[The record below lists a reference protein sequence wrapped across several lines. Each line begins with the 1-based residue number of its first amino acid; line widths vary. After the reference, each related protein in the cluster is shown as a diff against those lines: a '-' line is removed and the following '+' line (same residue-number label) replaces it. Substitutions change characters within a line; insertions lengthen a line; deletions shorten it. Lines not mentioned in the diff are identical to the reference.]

1 MRNFRSINRIC
12 LLIFL
17 ITIIPISGFP
27 SNSSPSDLPSSVS
40 IYPESVS
47 VHGISG
53 YTQAFLPS
61 AQTAATG
68 SLFVNPDNP
77 RYFTDG
83 TLVNGKYKA
92 IFLTGSHTWCNF
104 MDCDDNASIPAKFD
118 YSAYLNFLE
127 SKNHNF
133 FRLWRAENVRGG
145 ENGDDFWFDPM
156 PYQRSATCCAFDGK
170 NKFNLNQF
178 NQAYFDRMR
187 QRVIQARDRG
197 IYVSIMLFDGWSVET
212 KFPSTHQPWKGH
224 PYNINNNINNIDGDV
239 NNDNQGDETHT
250 LAISAVTTLQEAYV
264 RKVIDTVND
273 LDNVLYEISNE
284 SRGGAENRLWQ
295 YHMINYIKTYESG
308 KPKQHP
314 VGMTIPWPDGS
325 NTDLLNSPADWIS
338 PNIPNNDLSNPP
350 IANGTKVV
358 LADTDHLCGI
368 CGDRQ
373 WVWKSFTRGENPI
386 FMDIYDNA
394 TSGRGIP
401 FYNPNE
407 TEIRNNLGYVRSY
420 ANRMNLADM
429 APTSNTS
436 LCSTGF
442 CLRNAVA
449 NGAEY
454 LVYRPTDAGDITV
467 NLSAVSSSKSLNVE
481 WLRPQTGTIYSG
493 EVINGGGTRSFT
505 SPFSGDAVLYIYDS
519 VTSTFSDVPLNYW
532 AWNYIEGLYASGIT
546 GGCAINPLRY
556 CPESDVTR
564 AQMAV
569 FLLKGV
575 HGSSYTPPAVGSST
589 GFADVPTSYWAAPW
603 IKQLAAE
610 GITGGCGGGN
620 FCPDTPVTRAQM
632 AVFLLKSKH
641 GVSYTPP
648 AATGVFADVPVGYWA
663 DKWIEQLAAE
673 GITGGCGGGNYC
685 PDTPVTRAQ
694 MAVFLVKTFG
704 IPLP

>member
-1 MRNFRSINRIC
+1 MRNLTSIHRMWMLI
-12 LLIFL
+12 LLIIL
-17 ITIIPISGFP
+17 IPISGFSPNP
-27 SNSSPSDLPSSVS
+27 SLSDLASSASFHPEPFSADDVS
-40 IYPESVS
+40 A
-47 VHGISG
+47 
-53 YTQAFLPS
+53 YTQAFSPS
-61 AQTAATG
+61 MQVTAAG
-68 SLFVNPDNP
+68 PLFVNPDNP

-83 TLVNGKYKA
+83 TQVNGKYKVV
-92 IFLTGSHTWCNF
+92 FLTGSHTWCNL
-104 MDCDDNASIPAKFD
+104 MDCDDNASIPARFN
-118 YSAYLNFLE
+118 YAAFLDFLV

-145 ENGDDFWFDPM
+145 ENGDNFWFDPM
-156 PYQRSATCCAFDGK
+156 PYQRSTTCCAFDGK

-224 PYNINNNINNIDGDV
+224 PYKLSNNVNNINGDL
-239 NNDNQGDETHT
+239 NNDNQGNETHT
-250 LAISAVTTLQEAYV
+250 LANAQITALQEAYV

-284 SRGGAENRLWQ
+284 SRGGTENRLWQ
-295 YHMINYIKTYESG
+295 YHMINYIKAYESG
-308 KPKQHP
+308 KPKRHP
-314 VGMTIPWPDGS
+314 VGMTVPWPDGS
-325 NTDLLNSPADWIS
+325 NTDLFNSPADWIS

-350 IANGTKVV
+350 LANGTKVI

-407 TEIRNNLGYVRSY
+407 TEIRNNLGYVLSY
-420 ANRMNLADM
+420 ANRMNLAAM
-429 APTSNTS
+429 TPTSNTS

-449 NGAEY
+449 TGAEY
-454 LVYRPTDAGDITV
+454 FVYRPTDSGDITV

-481 WLRPQTGTIYSG
+481 WLKPETGAIYSG
-493 EVINGGGTRSFT
+493 GFVKGGGSQSFT
-505 SPFSGDAVLYIYDS
+505 SPFIGDAVLYIYYY
-519 VTSTFSDVPLNYW
+519 TFSDVSLNYW

-546 GGCAINPLRY
+546 SGCTANPLNY
-556 CPESDVTR
+556 CPENEVTR

-569 FLLKGV
+569 FLLRGI
-575 HGSSYTPPAVGSST
+575 HGASYTPPAVGIST
-589 GFADVPTSYWAAPW
+589 GFADVPNSYWAAAW
-603 IKQLAAE
+603 VKQFAAE
-610 GITGGCGGGN
+610 GITSGCGNGN
-620 FCPDTPVTRAQM
+620 FCPDAPVTRAQM
-632 AVFLLKSKH
+632 AIFLLKTKH
-641 GVSYTPP
+641 GVFYTPP
-648 AATGVFADVPVGYWA
+648 PATGVFTDVPVGYWA
-663 DKWIEQLAAE
+663 DSWIEQLAAE

-685 PDTPVTRAQ
+685 PDAPVTRAQ
-694 MAVFLVKTFG
+694 MAIFLVKTFG